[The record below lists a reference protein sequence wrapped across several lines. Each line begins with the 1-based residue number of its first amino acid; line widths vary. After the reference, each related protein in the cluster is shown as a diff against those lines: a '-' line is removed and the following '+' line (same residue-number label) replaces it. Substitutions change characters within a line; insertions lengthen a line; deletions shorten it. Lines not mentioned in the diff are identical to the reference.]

1 MNTPLNLLAIS
12 LVVLSAC
19 ARPIA
24 GTETEPG
31 FFEELPE
38 GLAETAAP
46 GQPLHA
52 VRIQPED
59 GCYWYQHVGP
69 VETTLLPLRSRAGG
83 MICSRPAA

>member
-1 MNTPLNLLAIS
+1 MTTPRSLLVVS
-12 LVVLSAC
+12 LLVLSAC
-19 ARPIA
+19 AAPMP

-38 GLAETAAP
+38 GLAETAMP

-52 VRIQPED
+52 VRIQPD

-69 VETTLLPLRSRAGG
+69 VETTMLPLRSRAGG
-83 MICSRPAA
+83 MICSRPGT

>member
-1 MNTPLNLLAIS
+1 MNTPRSLLAIS
-12 LVVLSAC
+12 LLALSAC
-19 ARPIA
+19 AAPVP

-46 GQPLHA
+46 GQNLQA
-52 VRIQPED
+52 VRITPED

-69 VETTLLPLRSRAGG
+69 VETTMLPLLSRSGG
-83 MICSRPAA
+83 LICSRPT